1 MENKDL
7 ARIFSEIADILEI
20 QEANPFRI
28 RSFRRTAQ
36 ILRDLTFSA
45 VAASRE
51 DPERLREIPG
61 IGEGTMKMIGEVA
74 ETGRSQEHEDLKGQ
88 IPSSLLTLL
97 ELQNLGPKKI
107 SLFWKTLNISTIEE
121 LEKAAREEKLRTLPG
136 MGEKSEAKILKAIED
151 HRLVQGRFLLDDGI
165 EISQGLIDYLGS
177 KVKLKRGSAAGSVRR
192 RRETV
197 GDIDILVT
205 CDSPPDA
212 IEAFVG
218 HSDVQEVVA
227 KGETKASVVLR
238 RGLQVDLRVL
248 EDESFGAAL
257 QYFTGSKAHNVA
269 LRERA
274 KRMGYKISEY
284 GLYRLDDEGEEDSEV
299 KVAGENEE
307 DIYKLLDL
315 SVMPP
320 EMRENRGE
328 IEKAETGELPDLVSM
343 EDIRGDLHMH
353 TTDTDGRDSIEEMAA
368 AGKAM
373 GYEYIAIT
381 DHSKALA
388 MTGGLDEKRLLG
400 QMKAIDQVASRMKK
414 IHILKGIEV
423 DILNEGDLD
432 LDDDVL
438 SQLDLVIASVH
449 SRFNLSRK
457 EMTSRICRAL
467 ENPHV
472 NILAHPTGRLLTKRG
487 PYPLDLEQ
495 VIQTARENRVC
506 LEINAHP
513 SRLDLND
520 VQCRMACDQ
529 GVLISINSDSH
540 SRKMLGYQQYGV
552 FTARRGWLEARDVIN
567 TYPLEKLR
575 KVLKKEEYTNR

>member
-36 ILRDLTFSA
+36 IIRDLTFNGVQA
-45 VAASRE
+45 CQE
-51 DPERLREIPG
+51 DPEKLRKISG
-61 IGEGTMKMIGEVA
+61 IGEGTIKKVQEIA
-74 ETGRSQEHEDLKGQ
+74 ETGASQEHEDLKGQ
-88 IPSSLLTLL
+88 IPPSLLTLL

-107 SLFWKTLNISTIEE
+107 SLFWKTLNIGTIDE
-121 LEKAAREEKLRTLPG
+121 LEKAAREEKLRSLPG
-136 MGEKSEAKILKAIED
+136 MGEKSEAKILKAIAD
-151 HRLVQGRFLLDDGI
+151 HRLLQGRFRLDDGI
-165 EISQGLIDYLGS
+165 EICQGLIEYLKS
-177 KVKLKRGSAAGSVRR
+177 KVKLKRISPAGSVRR

-205 CDSPPDA
+205 CDSPLEAIDA
-212 IEAFVG
+212 FIG
-218 HSDVQEVVA
+218 YPDVQEVLSQ
-227 KGETKASVVLR
+227 GETKVSVVLR
-238 RGLQVDLRVL
+238 RGLQADLRVL

-284 GLYRLDDEGEEDSEV
+284 GLYRLDDGKEDPPK
-299 KVAGENEE
+299 KVAGEDEE
-307 DIYKLLDL
+307 GIYRLLDL
-315 SVMPP
+315 SLMPP
-320 EMRENRGE
+320 EIRENRGE
-328 IEKAETGELPDLVSM
+328 IEKAEAGRLPDLVSM

-353 TTDTDGRDSIEEMAA
+353 TTATDGRNSIQEMAD
-368 AGKAM
+368 AGIAV
-373 GYEYIAIT
+373 GYQYIAIT

-388 MTGGLDEKRLLG
+388 MTGGLDEKRLLA
-400 QMKAIDQVASRMKK
+400 QMEEIDQVASGMDK

-423 DILNEGDLD
+423 DILTEGDLD
-432 LDDDVL
+432 LDDEVL

-487 PYPLDLEQ
+487 PYSVDLEQ
-495 VIQTARENRVC
+495 VIKTARENRVC

-513 SRLDLND
+513 SRLDLSD
-520 VQCRMACDQ
+520 VHCRMASDQ

-540 SRKMLGYQQYGV
+540 SQKMLGYQEYGV
-552 FTARRGWLEARDVIN
+552 FTARRGWLEAKDVIN
-567 TYPLEKLR
+567 TYPLEKLQ
-575 KVLKKEEYTNR
+575 KVLMKEEYGEG

>member
-36 ILRDLTFSA
+36 IIRDLTFNG
-45 VAASRE
+45 VQASQE
-51 DPERLREIPG
+51 DPEKLRKISG
-61 IGEGTMKMIGEVA
+61 IGEGTIKKIQEIA
-74 ETGRSQEHEDLKGQ
+74 ETGASQEHEDLKGQ
-88 IPSSLLTLL
+88 IPPLLLTLL
-97 ELQNLGPKKI
+97 DLQNLGPKKI
-107 SLFWKTLNISTIEE
+107 SLFWKTLNISTIDE
-121 LEKAAREEKLRTLPG
+121 LEKAAREEKLRPLPG

-151 HRLVQGRFLLDDGI
+151 HRLLQGRFRLDDGI
-165 EISQGLIDYLGS
+165 EICQELMEYLES
-177 KVKLKRGSAAGSVRR
+177 TVQLKRISPAGSVRR

-205 CDSPPDA
+205 CDSPQKAIDA
-212 IEAFVG
+212 FIG
-218 HSDVQEVVA
+218 HPDVQEVLSQ
-227 KGETKASVVLR
+227 GETKASVVLR
-238 RGLQVDLRVL
+238 RGLQADLRVL

-284 GLYRLDDEGEEDSEV
+284 GLYRIDDEGKEEPER
-299 KVAGENEE
+299 VAGEDEE

-320 EMRENRGE
+320 EIRENRGE
-328 IEKAETGELPDLVSM
+328 IEKAEAGQLPDLVSM

-353 TTDTDGRDSIEEMAA
+353 TTATDGRNSIQEMADAGIA
-368 AGKAM
+368 AG
-373 GYEYIAIT
+373 YQYIAIT

-388 MTGGLDEKRLLG
+388 MTGGLDEKRLLA
-400 QMKAIDQVASRMKK
+400 QIEEIDQVASGMDK

-449 SRFNLSRK
+449 SRFNLSRE

-487 PYPLDLEQ
+487 PYPVDLEQ

-513 SRLDLND
+513 SRLDLSD
-520 VQCRMACDQ
+520 VHCRMASDQ

-540 SRKMLGYQQYGV
+540 SRKMLGYQEYGV
-552 FTARRGWLEARDVIN
+552 FTARRGWLEAKDVIN
-567 TYPLEKLR
+567 TYPLEKLQ
-575 KVLKKEEYTNR
+575 KVLKKEEYGDS